1 MKRDIVII
9 IPAYNPDEK
18 LINVVNKILECGID
32 KIIIVNDG
40 SKKQDIFNKIKDRVK
55 ILTHQENKGKGQ
67 ALKTAFQYCVNNESN
82 IIGVITVDADGQHD
96 IKDVKKLYTILN
108 DTIIL
113 GTRNFDKA
121 PFFSKIGNEFINR
134 KIEQKTNIKVKD
146 SQTGLR
152 AIPAKYLED
161 FIKIEGSRYEYE
173 TNMLLYCIKNKI
185 PIEEC
190 DINTI
195 YIDENKGSNFK
206 KISDSIS
213 VYNVLKN
220 NKKIIDIKNV

>member
-18 LINVVNKILECGID
+18 LIDVVNKILECGID

-67 ALKTAFQYCVNNESN
+67 ALKTAFQYCVENERN
-82 IIGVITVDADGQHD
+82 IIGVITVDADGQHA
-96 IKDVKKLYTILN
+96 IKDVIKLYTTLN

-113 GTRNFDKA
+113 GTRNFNKA
-121 PFFSKIGNEFINR
+121 PFFSKIGNKFINR
-134 KIEQKTNIKVKD
+134 KIEKKTNIKLKD

-152 AIPAKYLED
+152 AIPERYLVD
-161 FIKIEGSRYEYE
+161 FMNIKGNRYEYE
-173 TNMLLYCIKNKI
+173 TNMLLYCINNKI
-185 PIEEC
+185 PIKEC

-195 YIDENKGSNFK
+195 YIDKNNGSNFK
-206 KISDSIS
+206 KISDSIQ
-213 VYNVLKN
+213 VYKALK
-220 NKKIIDIKNV
+220 DKNLSYF